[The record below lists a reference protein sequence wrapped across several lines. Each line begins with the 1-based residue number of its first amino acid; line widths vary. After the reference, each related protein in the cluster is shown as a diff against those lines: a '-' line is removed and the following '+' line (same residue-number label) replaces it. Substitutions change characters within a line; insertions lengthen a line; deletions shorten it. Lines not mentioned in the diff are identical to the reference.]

1 MFVQKEK
8 TFKIE
13 KDCLFLIGKL
23 NLNSNYFINKINQG
37 VSQPNNN
44 NYKTNVLGLMTSW
57 DYFCEDE
64 KFLKTLFPIFDK
76 LDSYSFIKNYFLDSA
91 WGIIEKFGER
101 TVSHDHLPCIF
112 SGVIYLNDHPQE
124 LIFPSINEK
133 IKPEKGKFVLFSS
146 DLIHLAKRNTSYKA
160 KYAISFN
167 LIKKLDY

>member
-1 MFVQKEK
+1 MLIEKEN

-23 NLNSNYFINKINQG
+23 NLNTNYFINKINQG
-37 VSQPNNN
+37 VHQSNNN
-44 NYKTNVLGLMTSW
+44 NYKTNVVGLMTSW

-64 KFLKTLFPIFDK
+64 KFLKALFPIFDK
-76 LDSYSFIKNYFLDSA
+76 LDNYSFIKNYYLDTA
-91 WGIIEKFGER
+91 WGIIEKFGGR
-101 TVSHDHLPCIF
+101 TKSHNHIPSIF

-133 IKPEKGKFVLFSS
+133 VKPEKGKFVLFSS
-146 DLIHLAKRNTSYKA
+146 DLIHLAKRNISHKD

-167 LIKKLDY
+167 LIQKPDY